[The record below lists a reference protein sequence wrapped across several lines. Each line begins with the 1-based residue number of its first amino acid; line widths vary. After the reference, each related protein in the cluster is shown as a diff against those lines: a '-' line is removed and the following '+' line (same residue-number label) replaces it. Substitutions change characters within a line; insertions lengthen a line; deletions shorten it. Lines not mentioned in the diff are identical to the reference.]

1 MLSDMSFEVEFA
13 NEAAATFFGGDDDE
27 YEFLPSGVLVVTLK
41 NANAAWYYA
50 PGYWQ
55 SVKTPSRYETPA
67 TAAIGAR
74 PGGTPHPPKDLGK
87 APFTPPIGD

>member
-13 NEAAATFFGGDDDE
+13 NEAPTFGGDDDE

-55 SVKTPSRYETPA
+55 SVKTPT
-67 TAAIGAR
+67 TAATGAR
-74 PGGTPHPPKDLGK
+74 PGGTPHPPKDLGE

>member
-1 MLSDMSFEVEFA
+1 MLSDMSFRVEFA
-13 NEAAATFFGGDDDE
+13 NEAPTFGGDDDE

-55 SVKTPSRYETPA
+55 SVKTPT
-67 TAAIGAR
+67 TAATGAR

-87 APFTPPIGD
+87 APFTPPIGN

>member
-1 MLSDMSFEVEFA
+1 MLSDMSFRVEFA
-13 NEAAATFFGGDDDE
+13 NEAPTFGGDDDE

-55 SVKTPSRYETPA
+55 SVKTP
-67 TAAIGAR
+67 TAAATGAR
-74 PGGTPHPPKDLGK
+74 PGGTPHPPKDLGE